1 MRRTLAI
8 ALAATVLLVGGCA
21 RHRAP
26 AEPATNE
33 QPAPAAAT
41 RQPAPAAA
49 TSPATARATTTR
61 AAETSPDAP
70 DVDGLL
76 DEVDRQLNSDQ
87 QPAEDQD

>member
-8 ALAATVLLVGGCA
+8 ALAATVLLAGGCA

-26 AEPATNE
+26 AEPATTE
-33 QPAPAAAT
+33 QPAAAT
-41 RQPAPAAA
+41 RQPAPAATA
-49 TSPATARATTTR
+49 STPTSRVTR
-61 AAETSPDAP
+61 TQAAGPEDAGPSP

-76 DEVDRQLNSDQ
+76 DEVDRQLSSDQ

>member
-26 AEPATNE
+26 AEPATTE
-33 QPAPAAAT
+33 QPAAT
-41 RQPAPAAA
+41 TRKAAPAASVP
-49 TSPATARATTTR
+49 SPTARVTR
-61 AAETSPDAP
+61 TQAAEPKDAEPSP

-76 DEVDRQLNSDQ
+76 DEVDRQLSSDQ